1 MSTACQEMI
10 GEYRLKCETGFTVGL
25 DPTDLKREFM
35 RNIAI
40 VGAGGVGGYFG
51 GKLCQLLGEDSNL
64 NMTLI
69 ARGAHLAAIR
79 EKGLILNTEK
89 EGQLLCHP
97 TTTTDS
103 LESLESV
110 DLFLLCVKEFDL
122 ADVLE
127 RMKGSMRDDS
137 VILPLLNGVDVYSR
151 IRQRISNGIVLPACV
166 YVGTHIEAPGI
177 VTQKGGA
184 CKIVYGPDP
193 RHSEYAPK
201 DMIELFE
208 QANILSDWTP
218 TVQSAIWEKFV
229 FICSFGL
236 VTTAYDKVIG
246 EVMED
251 ESLSA
256 AVKGI
261 MKEVLSVATALE
273 VPLPEGI
280 ESIAFEKGKTF
291 PYETKTSFHR
301 DFEQVKKKDE
311 RELFAGAMLQYGEQF
326 GLELPMISEL
336 AAVLTER
343 KPLI

>member
-1 MSTACQEMI
+1 M
-10 GEYRLKCETGFTVGL
+10 K
-25 DPTDLKREFM
+25 
-35 RNIAI
+35 NIAI

-51 GKLCQLLGEDSNL
+51 GKLCQLLGEDSIL
-64 NMTLI
+64 NMTMI
-69 ARGAHLAAIR
+69 ARGAHLAAIQ

-89 EGQLLCHP
+89 EGRLLCHP
-97 TTTTDS
+97 TISTDS

-110 DLFLLCVKEFDL
+110 DLFLLSVKEFDL

-127 RMKGSMRDDS
+127 RMKGSIRDDS

-151 IRQRISNGIVLPACV
+151 IRQSISNGIVLPACV
-166 YVGTHIEAPGI
+166 YVGTHIEAPGV

-193 RHSEYAPK
+193 RHSEYVPE
-201 DMIELFE
+201 DMIELFK

-218 TVQSAIWEKFV
+218 SVQSAIWEKFV

-251 ESLSA
+251 ESLRV

-261 MKEVLSVATALE
+261 MKEVLSVASALE
-273 VPLPEGI
+273 VVLPEGI
-280 ESIAFEKGKTF
+280 ESIAFEKGRTF
-291 PYETKTSFHR
+291 PYETKTSFQR
-301 DFEQVKKKDE
+301 DFERVNKKDE
-311 RELFAGAMLQYGEQF
+311 RELFAGAMLQYGKQK

-336 AAVLTER
+336 AARLHER
-343 KPLI
+343 KPVI